1 MITAEK
7 SDQRMSL
14 SERARR
20 LNDLLRKIETS
31 IGKARVTDVTDV
43 AASMVILGAMQ
54 MYDTKEGALAYVGVV
69 HQRMA
74 NIIEADFDDYKLEQ
88 RNTDR
93 GLN

>member
-1 MITAEK
+1 
-7 SDQRMSL
+7 MSL